1 MTGRSRA
8 ALRSLKRG
16 LALVMLAAIALA
28 MAGCDM
34 GPVKAPDL
42 PAPIHATTL
51 GTGDEIEIR
60 ILGASIAGGKDIPS
74 DYKVAPDG
82 TVNLPFIG
90 RVTVADLEPN
100 EIEVLVKKKLIEGDF
115 YTNPEVSVYVKAYL
129 SKRVSIA
136 GQVKKPDSYPIS
148 PGMGLLKLIS
158 LAGGFTDIAD
168 EDSIIIQ
175 RKTAKGDTK
184 IERVSFDDIRDG
196 RIADVLLQ
204 AGDYIEVRRSV
215 I

>member
-1 MTGRSRA
+1 M
-8 ALRSLKRG
+8 RG
-16 LALVMLAAIALA
+16 FPGLTRKFLSPSAKAFLLLLVAVLL
-28 MAGCDM
+28 GCET

-51 GTGDEIEIR
+51 GTGDELEIR
-60 ILGASIAGGKDIPS
+60 ILGASIAGAKEIPS
-74 DYKVAPDG
+74 DYKVSPDG
-82 TVNLPFIG
+82 TVNLPFVG
-90 RVTVADLEPN
+90 RVSILGLEPN
-100 EIEVLVKKKLIEGDF
+100 EIEVLVKKKLIEGEF
-115 YTNPEVSVYVKAYL
+115 YTDPQVSVIVRAYL

-148 PGMGLLKLIS
+148 PGIGLLKLIS

-175 RKTAKGDTK
+175 RKTLKGDTK

-196 RIADVLLQ
+196 RIQDVLLQ

>member
-1 MTGRSRA
+1 MTTQRA
-8 ALRSLKRG
+8 VVR
-16 LALVMLAAIALA
+16 LALCVLLGSLSALL
-28 MAGCDM
+28 GCDM

-42 PAPIHATTL
+42 PPPIHATTL
-51 GTGDEIEIR
+51 GTGDELEIR

-100 EIEVLVKKKLIEGDF
+100 EVEDLVKKKLIEGDF

-129 SKRVSIA
+129 SKRVNIA
-136 GQVKKPDSYPIS
+136 GQVKKPDSYPIT

-175 RKTAKGDTK
+175 RRTAKGETK

-196 RIADVLLQ
+196 RIADILLQ
-204 AGDYIEVRRSV
+204 AGDYIEVRRS
-215 I
+215 II

>member
-1 MTGRSRA
+1 MTRRSRVGRLASA
-8 ALRSLKRG
+8 ALCIVT
-16 LALVMLAAIALA
+16 LVL
-28 MAGCDM
+28 AGCET

-42 PAPIHATTL
+42 PPPIHATTL

-60 ILGASIAGGKDIPS
+60 ILGASIAGGKEIPS

-90 RVTVADLEPN
+90 RVTIANLEPN
-100 EIEVLVKKKLIEGDF
+100 EVEDLVKKKLIEGDF

-136 GQVKKPDSYPIS
+136 GQVKKPDSYPIT

-175 RKTAKGDTK
+175 RKTAKGETK